1 MSTTMHPTQ
10 LPCDYM
16 AFANTAVKMRGTGG
30 SKLKRSSYV
39 SDEEYLAACK
49 ANCNVDSSCQGFVD
63 DPTDRRGRMC
73 KPKTA
78 SIGYSKPQKTFY
90 RKGDGC

>member
-1 MSTTMHPTQ
+1 MS
-10 LPCDYM
+10 
-16 AFANTAVKMRGTGG
+16 FANTAVRMQGTGG
-30 SKLKRSSYV
+30 SKLKRASYSS
-39 SDEEYLAACK
+39 DTAYLDACK
-49 ANCNVDSSCQGFVD
+49 ANCNADSSCGGFVD

-78 SIGYSKPQKTFY
+78 TEGYSKPQKTFY